1 MPAPPPESDPATIST
16 RPFITKARRSFRRP
30 HRGLGWRLDR
40 LGAASDRED
49 HLADLVDDARQQPL
63 VLALRH
69 DPDDR
74 LGAGFADHQPPGIA
88 EPRFAL
94 GDCPLHAPRL
104 ERLSLAEPHVAQ
116 ELRHRLENTAHLAG
130 MPAGL

>member
-16 RPFITKARRSFRRP
+16 RPFITKTRRSFRRP
-30 HRGLGWRLDR
+30 HRGPSRRFDR

-69 DPDDR
+69 DADDR
-74 LGAGFADHQPPGIA
+74 LGAGFADHQPPATA
-88 EPRFAL
+88 EPGFAL
-94 GDCPLHAPRL
+94 GDRPLHPPRL
-104 ERLSLAEPHVAQ
+104 ERLALAEAHVAQ
-116 ELRHRLENTAHLAG
+116 
-130 MPAGL
+130 